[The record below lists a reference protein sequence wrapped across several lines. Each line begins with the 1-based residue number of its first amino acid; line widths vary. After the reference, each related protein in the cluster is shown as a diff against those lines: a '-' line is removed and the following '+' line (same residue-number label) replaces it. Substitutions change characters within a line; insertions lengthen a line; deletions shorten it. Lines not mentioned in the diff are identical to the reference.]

1 MLKFFSDI
9 HILREINV
17 SKFSVHIPSFDLLVL
32 DTKLATLS
40 GVGFRDWQWT
50 IIIVVED
57 FFFFLSISSKILRW
71 FFIFHQ
77 DFPTL
82 FDLFS
87 IYMDHMEKISLKSY
101 VASVPTPGGLGE
113 AGNINFFLL
122 NSFSIIFFWYSIIRC
137 KVGLVSQPSS
147 QKMISRLPNFW
158 SHRHTQ

>member
-40 GVGFRDWQWT
+40 GAGFRDWQWI

-122 NSFSIIFFWYSIIRC
+122 NSFSIIFF
-137 KVGLVSQPSS
+137 LV
-147 QKMISRLPNFW
+147 
-158 SHRHTQ
+158 